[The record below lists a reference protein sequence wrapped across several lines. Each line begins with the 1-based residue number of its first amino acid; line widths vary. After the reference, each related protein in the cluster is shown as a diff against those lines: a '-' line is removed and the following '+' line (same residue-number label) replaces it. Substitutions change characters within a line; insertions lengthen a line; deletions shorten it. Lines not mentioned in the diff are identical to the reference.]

1 MPRKLHSGFTIIGI
15 AVYLLALLIVSLWFR
30 PYALR
35 TEWWLWGIGTVVL
48 FFMGTYYCYQ
58 RWQDDDRR
66 KFLMKVFWTAF
77 LLHAV
82 YVVAM
87 VYYYY
92 YRTGLSLE
100 YGAADSINYHLT
112 ASHFADDVRQG
123 HIRKVF
129 QSLNNSTTG
138 FSDQGYI
145 LYLTSLYTLFGKNVL
160 GPRLVKALMSAWMC
174 VTLYRLAERN
184 LDEKTARVTA
194 VMAMLLPQ
202 FFHYN
207 GTYLKETEL
216 IFLATLAMERF
227 DYLIHSK
234 RYRFWNILWPIVLTA
249 LTFGF
254 RTIVGMILIGSY
266 VVTILFSETAL
277 VGKKAKVIGAAAVL
291 LTALVFLVT
300 PIGKEMVFMFQ
311 LNFKESG
318 YLTWKYQLLGLKYA
332 EYAHY
337 KYMAPGAFVLPLT
350 NLVEVAN
357 PSQKLMN
364 GTYFV
369 KNYLA
374 FFAMW
379 GIVVAFREKQV
390 RNFRLI
396 GSYTLVYILVI
407 AFSFA
412 ANSERYHLPALP
424 GFLVLAAFAM
434 THFQKKDRTWYYA
447 YCGLLLLAIV
457 AWNYL
462 KLSARGLIP

>member
-1 MPRKLHSGFTIIGI
+1 MPSKQYRIFGWVGMWL
-15 AVYLLALLIVSLWFR
+15 YLLALLIVSLWFR
-30 PYALR
+30 TYSMHA
-35 TEWWLWGIGTVVL
+35 EWWCWGIGTVVL
-48 FFMGTYYCYQ
+48 FFMATYYCYQ
-58 RWQDDDRR
+58 RWEHDDRK

-77 LLHAV
+77 LLHAL
-82 YVVAM
+82 YVTAM
-87 VYYYY
+87 LYYYH

-100 YGAADSINYHLT
+100 YGAADSIGYHLT

-123 HIRKVF
+123 HFRKVF
-129 QSLNNSTTG
+129 HQLNANTMG
-138 FSDQGYI
+138 FSDQGYV

-160 GPRLVKALMSAWMC
+160 GPRLLKALMSAWLC
-174 VTLYRLAERN
+174 IALYRLAERN
-184 LDEKTARVTA
+184 LDEKTARLAA
-194 VMAMLLPQ
+194 VMGVFLPH

-234 RYRFWNILWPIVLTA
+234 RYTFWNILWPIVLTA

-266 VVTILFSETAL
+266 FVTILFAEPSL
-277 VGKKAKVIGAAAVL
+277 VSKKAKAIASTAVL
-291 LTALVFLVT
+291 LTTVLIMLT
-300 PIGKEMVFMFQ
+300 PIGKEILFTFQ

-318 YLTWKYQLLGLKYA
+318 FLTWKYQLLGLKYA

-337 KYMAPGAFVLPLT
+337 KYMAPGAFTLPLT

-357 PSQKLMN
+357 NNQKLMN

-379 GIVVAFREKQV
+379 CMVAAIREKKV

-396 GSYTLVYILVI
+396 GSYTLVYVLVI

-412 ANSERYHLPALP
+412 ANSERYHLPAMP
-424 GFLVLAAFAM
+424 GILIMAAFAM
-434 THFQKKDRTWYYA
+434 THFKKKDGPWYYA
-447 YCGLLLLAIV
+447 YCGLLLVAIV
-457 AWNYL
+457 GWNYL
-462 KLSARGLIP
+462 KPAARGLIP